1 MNPKP
6 KSRLVIVVQRGTVNA
21 VYCSKEDVISEVEI
35 VDLDSTEFAD
45 IRRGKLR
52 AKKAKRSMK
61 QIY

>member
-35 VDLDSTEFAD
+35 VDLAD